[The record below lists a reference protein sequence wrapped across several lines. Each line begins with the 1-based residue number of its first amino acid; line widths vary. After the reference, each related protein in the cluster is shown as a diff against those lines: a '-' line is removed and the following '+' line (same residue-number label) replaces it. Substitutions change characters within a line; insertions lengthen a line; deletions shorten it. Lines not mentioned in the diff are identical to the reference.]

1 MKTLYDKLHK
11 KHKAQLNRNCILYP
25 AMAKSV
31 IDSLKENTSWLDLKY
46 REVIDLLQLTTG
58 EDTTITNVDK
68 LFENGK

>member
-1 MKTLYDKLHK
+1 MKTLWEKLHK

-68 LFENGK
+68 LFENEK